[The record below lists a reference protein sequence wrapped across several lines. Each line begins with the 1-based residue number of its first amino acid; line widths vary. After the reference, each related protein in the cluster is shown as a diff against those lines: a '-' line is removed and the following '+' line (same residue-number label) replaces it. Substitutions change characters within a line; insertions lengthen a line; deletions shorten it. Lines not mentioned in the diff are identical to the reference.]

1 MKICQFNQP
10 VGIGDIFFTQKIAA
24 HYVDKNYRVIWPVR
38 KDLLWMNDYLIS
50 PGVLYVDIGSQIT
63 LNDEPI
69 DPLIID
75 IRSADEIHPD
85 AGFLECKYKL
95 VGLDYKDWKYYF
107 NFKRNIN
114 KENCLFYDILGLK
127 DDEPYAF
134 VNRFVGTAPE
144 GSAVPGSNSTDKVK
158 VTNNNIKVVDLR
170 WVADYNV
177 LDWCKVLEN
186 ASEIYMVD
194 TVFNYIL
201 EKLNVQATTKHL
213 YSRFTPSN
221 FCHIK
226 NLWSIDW
233 EYMDA

>member
-1 MKICQFNQP
+1 MKS
-10 VGIGDIFFTQKIAA
+10 VKTDIK
-24 HYVDKNYRVIWPVR
+24 R
-38 KDLLWMNDYLIS
+38 
-50 PGVLYVDIGSQIT
+50 VDIQ
-63 LNDEPI
+63 
-69 DPLIID
+69 
-75 IRSADEIHPD
+75 
-85 AGFLECKYKL
+85 FL
-95 VGLDYKDWKYYF
+95 D
-107 NFKRNIN
+107 
-114 KENCLFYDILGLK
+114 
-127 DDEPYAF
+127 
-134 VNRFVGTAPE
+134 
-144 GSAVPGSNSTDKVK
+144 S
-158 VTNNNIKVVDLR
+158 
-170 WVADYNV
+170 YNV